1 MYKRQHQPRAISDQ
15 RGGAIDRGKRR
26 QPGDCDLRRRQFTH
40 GSHDSSFPVGAGRAP
55 GLPLRF
61 VHFFAVTW
69 ARPNAA
75 PEAHRHRGKLPILN
89 LNAAHKPAR
98 RPVREAI
105 FRVADNSGIGG
116 IRAASTRCPSLPFNT
131 LSSPIDIHPRI
142 ARRRVA
148 RVPQAGCV
156 AFLLSSTP
164 LARLSSSGGVDQLWR
179 GALSVPEVRTG
190 RRCRL
195 LHANGA

>member
-1 MYKRQHQPRAISDQ
+1 MWRCPRERVRRPSARDGAAAVPQRFRAQGTQRRSPRRKTPTHGRAWAGSEWLPISGLNGQ
-15 RGGAIDRGKRR
+15 IQGNCR
-26 QPGDCDLRRRQFTH
+26 QPALPRTPLGASREVDGGCGINL
-40 GSHDSSFPVGAGRAP
+40 SFV
-55 GLPLRF
+55 
-61 VHFFAVTW
+61 
-69 ARPNAA
+69 
-75 PEAHRHRGKLPILN
+75 
-89 LNAAHKPAR
+89 
-98 RPVREAI
+98 
-105 FRVADNSGIGG
+105 RVADNSGIGG

-195 LHANGA
+195 LHTNGARPVVGIQ